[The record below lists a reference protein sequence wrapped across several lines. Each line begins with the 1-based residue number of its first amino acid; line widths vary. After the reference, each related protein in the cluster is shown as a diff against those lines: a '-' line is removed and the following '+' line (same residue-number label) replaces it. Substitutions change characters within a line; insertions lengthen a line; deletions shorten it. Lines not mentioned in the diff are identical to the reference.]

1 MLCREVRLVTSESEV
16 DPLQALPNIGAEV
29 ALRLREVGIRTPD
42 GLRRL
47 GSVEAA
53 VRLAA
58 ARPDD
63 PPCRSMLS
71 GLEGAIRGGPLAR
84 DPQGRARPAVGGVP
98 VLDQERRLTRLR
110 SSARRGVQCLWR
122 LGR

>member
-1 MLCREVRLVTSESEV
+1 MTSTFEV

-53 VRLAA
+53 SRLAA

-63 PPCRSMLS
+63 LPCRSMLS
-71 GLEGAIRGGPLAR
+71 GLEGAIRGVRWHAIPKDER
-84 DPQGRARPAVGGVP
+84 D
-98 VLDQERRLTRLR
+98 RLWEAFQAEIRN
-110 SSARRGVQCLWR
+110 SS
-122 LGR
+122 